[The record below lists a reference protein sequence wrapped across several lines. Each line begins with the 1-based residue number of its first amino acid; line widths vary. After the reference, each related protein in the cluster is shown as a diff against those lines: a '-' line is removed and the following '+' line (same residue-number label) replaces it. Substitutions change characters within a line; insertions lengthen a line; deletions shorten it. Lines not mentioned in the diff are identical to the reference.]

1 MSKSN
6 NNISTNRK
14 ALYEYQLFDKFEAGI
29 QLLGSEV
36 KAIRENKVSLKEAYI
51 RIKNNELYIIG
62 MNISEYSHK
71 GYSTHE
77 PTRERKLLVHRSE
90 IIKIKKSIEEK
101 GMTIVPTSLYYK
113 NRLIKISFA
122 VAKGKKLWDKRKYK
136 KDKDIEREM
145 KRLK

>member
-77 PTRERKLLVHRSE
+77 PKRERKLLVHRSE

>member
-51 RIKNNELYIIG
+51 SIKNNELYIIG

-122 VAKGKKLWDKRKYK
+122 IAKGKKLWDKRKYK